1 MTSLPFLLI
10 VGLIFYFYTQSPI
23 PADSGEEKPFNSS
36 RDGNSLFWFKIICFL
51 PIVSSYQVASF
62 YPGVTLPSHM
72 LFQLA
77 LLTRMKAGFRQG
89 WIRGP
94 WAGVWVGR
102 ARLKGPPLH
111 LGVSPRCCPCID
123 PVLRDPGISTG
134 LPRTPSSSRTLCTPH
149 TPPVPLGLHFRGCA
163 LHPPALGCTATS

>member
-10 VGLIFYFYTQSPI
+10 VGR
-23 PADSGEEKPFNSS
+23 KNSS
-36 RDGNSLFWFKIICFL
+36 RDGNRLFWFKIICFL

-111 LGVSPRCCPCID
+111 LGVSPRCCPCTD

-134 LPRTPSSSRTLCTPH
+134 LPRTPSSALAEVPPGLFVPH
-149 TPPVPLGLHFRGCA
+149 T
-163 LHPPALGCTATS
+163 HPQCL